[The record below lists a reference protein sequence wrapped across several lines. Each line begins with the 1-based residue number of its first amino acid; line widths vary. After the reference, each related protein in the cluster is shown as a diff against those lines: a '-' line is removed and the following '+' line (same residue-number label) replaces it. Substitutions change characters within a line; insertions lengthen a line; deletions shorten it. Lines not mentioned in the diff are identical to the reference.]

1 MVDPD
6 PEARIA
12 DEAGPS
18 LHRLTVPPD
27 ADDDPP
33 DEVESRTYPPGAIV
47 IEQGDTGDAV
57 YFIYEGRVRVRR
69 GERVL
74 SQLGPGHCFGE
85 LAVLDDVPRAA
96 TVEAETELRV
106 MRVAAARFRRWFERH
121 PPLAG
126 LLGTMQQA
134 YRRPDG
140 GLVTLHRGTF
150 EGVPCISSVRRL
162 ADGRRL
168 VITRPTGRDVLL
180 VSTPGAEAPDETLEY
195 RGTLGARTLALRS
208 GRAVGFEARGT
219 LEAGVAE
226 VTGRVVSGRAVS
238 DAERAR
244 FEWTGSTGVTRGG
257 GALLCACVGLTRSQG
272 EAMIAEGRSPEAL
285 RKRCGAGSVCG
296 TCTAAID
303 ALVEPEPPP
312 RRGLLGR
319 LLGRRRKP

>member
-1 MVDPD
+1 MSDPD
-6 PEARIA
+6 ARIT

-18 LHRLTVPPD
+18 LHRLTVPPE
-27 ADDDPP
+27 ADDDPAG
-33 DEVESRTYPPGAIV
+33 EVETRAYPAGAII
-47 IEQGDTGDAV
+47 IEQGDTGDAA

-74 SQLGPGHCFGE
+74 CQLGPGHCFGE
-85 LAVLDDVPRAA
+85 LAVLDGVPRAA
-96 TVEAETELRV
+96 TVEAETEVQV

-150 EGVPCISSVRRL
+150 EGVPCLSSVRRL
-162 ADGRRL
+162 PDGRRL
-168 VITRPTGRDVLL
+168 VITRPTGRDVLV

-195 RGTLGARTLALRS
+195 RGALGARTLALRG

-226 VTGRVVSGRAVS
+226 VTGRIVSGRAVS

-244 FEWTGSTGVTRGG
+244 FGWTGSTGVSRSGE
-257 GALLCACVGLTRSQG
+257 ALICACVGLTRTQAH
-272 EAMIAEGRSPEAL
+272 AMIAEGGTPDGL
-285 RKRCGAGSVCG
+285 RRRCGAGSVCG
-296 TCTAAID
+296 TCTPAID

-312 RRGLLGR
+312 RRGVLGR
-319 LLGRRRKP
+319 LFGRRRKP